1 MCHWLSLKVH
11 WCCGLLQDFLLLRGR
26 IIFHYM
32 IIPHFVYPFIHQ
44 WASGGFHI
52 LSTVHSA
59 AMNMGVWL
67 PLQDRAL
74 HCSGWTP
81 RSGIAGSHSSSILI
95 FDESPY
101 CFPLWFHHFTIPSTV
116 HKGFG
121 FQVICF
127 YLALIWWL
135 MMLCSCSCFWPFRF
149 QFLLGGCSSPL
160 PTFLTD
166 CQRVFLYIQD
176 FNSL

>member
-1 MCHWLSLKVH
+1 MAARFTCVRSSFLSEVECVVAIVWLHYFFFNHLLMHTWVALPLGYCE
-11 WCCGLLQDFLLLRGR
+11 WCCYKRECINTSSDPAVTSFG
-26 IIFHYM
+26 
-32 IIPHFVYPFIHQ
+32 
-44 WASGGFHI
+44 
-52 LSTVHSA
+52 
-59 AMNMGVWL
+59 
-67 PLQDRAL
+67 
-74 HCSGWTP
+74 CTP